1 MIVARTKDI
10 DGRFLEALSRGVK
23 QFVFV
28 GVGLDVRAFRLV
40 DPGSDVQVLELDL
53 PGMLAEREKVLA
65 SIAGL
70 PPIERR
76 TLPINLEFEDVADVV
91 LSSGQF
97 DPDAPSF
104 VIYEGMSMYFDDE
117 ANVRNLGSIHRL
129 MRHPDSRVWGR
140 CRLRRPS
147 SPGGRVSPRSR
158 RSSARWRRSE
168 SRSWTGRDDPSRL
181 LRGTLGYTA
190 ATVTPSSSCG
200 GLYTADPV
208 YDHYSFYLLQEGP
221 PSRSSDGL
229 SVPAVATEWRG
240 RWQVARRRKIGIGYC
255 EALADLLEDPAGEV
269 GSHHAAE
276 AIRAIEA

>member
-1 MIVARTKDI
+1 M
-10 DGRFLEALSRGVK
+10 K

-70 PPIERR
+70 PPIECR

-117 ANVRNLGSIHRL
+117 ANVRTWGRSTASCGTRTAC
-129 MRHPDSRVWGR
+129 WGR
-140 CRLRRPS
+140 CRLRRLVA
-147 SPGGRVSPRSR
+147 GR
-158 RSSARWRRSE
+158 
-168 SRSWTGRDDPSRL
+168 TGQPEVEAF
-181 LRGTLGYTA
+181 LRKMET
-190 ATVTPSSSCG
+190 
-200 GLYTADPV
+200 
-208 YDHYSFYLLQEGP
+208 
-221 PSRSSDGL
+221 
-229 SVPAVATEWRG
+229 
-240 RWQVARRRKIGIGYC
+240 IGEPFVDVQG
-255 EALADLLEDPAGEV
+255 
-269 GSHHAAE
+269 
-276 AIRAIEA
+276 